1 MSGGNLKER
10 VELLENIVGA
20 IPPEGSTWAM
30 QVEFNK
36 IEIANLRKQLEELA
50 SEMSNKLK
58 TISEDV
64 VSLATVLKASIEE
77 LESEVKLVKR
87 AFNNISLPLEGGPS
101 KIKVSEPRYFEGARD
116 AKELENF
123 LWDMEQYFKA
133 AKVPYNEQVSI
144 TTMYLRGDAKL
155 WWRTR
160 TSEDGDAQEIETWDS
175 LKRELKAQFLPSNAG
190 WRARELLKDLKQ
202 TGLVRDYVKQFS
214 SLMLD
219 IKNMSDEDKLFNF
232 VSGLQPWAQTELR
245 RQAVRD
251 LPSAMAAAEGLVD
264 LRFERISPIETK
276 RTFADKRKTGT
287 SNQKNGTFE
296 GESSKTKPV
305 EKKSFGCFICNGPH
319 RAREC
324 PKREQLNVMVMEEE
338 ASKTK
343 AVSESVQ
350 RLNPLQ
356 QRCQVLKHSDGMGRL
371 LYTKAF
377 VNGRE
382 IKALLDIGATGNY
395 LAAKVVHRMGV
406 QTYSKQGFHFFLQ
419 SKAYVVPHLQSMF
432 IMGMDAPRVESSE
445 IELVDVPNQQAHG
458 QEANGIMAKVEPRR
472 SYKAA
477 LMGVKRGPTK
487 SVLGRAKVD
496 GLAVVESLKNLEI
509 PKRSATSH
517 KHGTSAK
524 PSAPIL
530 YGGMLSEPADLQR
543 QECRPSDAVSIKHSK
558 TNLRVCGAL
567 WTTIL
572 YGAIFGVGSKT
583 SNGIEVLQP
592 SGKKVQQKLCVRD
605 KEFSRLDKGAHE
617 EGKVIGINDRSGLRV
632 ATSRFRGA
640 DGQRGRCHALSGI
653 VSQFPYVREMAG
665 GLGGVHRAD
674 HLEGTEMMS
683 LWASSWNQQGER
695 NAKTCPRTDKGRGL
709 LGKGSRG
716 GVSQTSNGKMF
727 EGKQNILP
735 TRTSD
740 FSGGGAGMHPS
751 DPKCRGKRGWYR
763 QQQCSSWAVQ
773 WVTKMDNAGEYGRGP
788 WASALKAVAGVFDKA
803 SDGVHMV
810 AFKQRRPILD
820 EVSSKG

>member
-36 IEIANLRKQLEELA
+36 IEIVNLRKQLEELA

-101 KIKVSEPRYFEGARD
+101 KIKVPEPRYFEGARD

-264 LRFERISPIETK
+264 LRFERTSPIETK
-276 RTFADKRKTGT
+276 RTFVDKRKTGT

-377 VNGRE
+377 VNGRK

-406 QTYSKQGFHFFLQ
+406 QTYSKQGYVRVANSMEMKIEGEVAARLQVGAWQNVAKFTVIPLVDFDLILGLDFFLQ

-445 IELVDVPNQQAHG
+445 IELLDVPNQQAHG

-572 YGAIFGVGSKT
+572 HGAIFGVGSKT

-632 ATSRFRGA
+632 AASRFRGA

-653 VSQFPYVREMAG
+653 VSQFPYVREIAG

-674 HLEGTEMMS
+674 HLEGTKMMS
-683 LWASSWNQQGER
+683 LWANSWNQQGER
-695 NAKTCPRTDKGRGL
+695 NAKTCPRTDKERGL
-709 LGKGSRG
+709 RGEGSRG

-727 EGKQNILP
+727 EGKQYILP

-740 FSGGGAGMHPS
+740 FSGGGGLL
-751 DPKCRGKRGWYR
+751 DP
-763 QQQCSSWAVQ
+763 
-773 WVTKMDNAGEYGRGP
+773 
-788 WASALKAVAGVFDKA
+788 
-803 SDGVHMV
+803 
-810 AFKQRRPILD
+810 
-820 EVSSKG
+820 